1 MGRTHESRNQ
11 GFEVEAVLLT
21 ITPSVLLEE
30 FCLFILTKWSPVNFE
45 ILVPKGGILL
55 TGDTVVVSL
64 NFKYG

>member
-45 ILVPKGGILL
+45 ILVPKGG
-55 TGDTVVVSL
+55 DTSDRRHSGCL
-64 NFKYG
+64 FEL